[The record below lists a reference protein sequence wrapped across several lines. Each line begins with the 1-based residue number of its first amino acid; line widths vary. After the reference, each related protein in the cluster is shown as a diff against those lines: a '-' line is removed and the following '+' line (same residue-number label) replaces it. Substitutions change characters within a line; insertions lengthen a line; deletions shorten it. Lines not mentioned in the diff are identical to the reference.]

1 MMILTG
7 QPNFQ
12 DFNLYFSFES
22 FSNACLLVLS
32 HERHWDIKIGE
43 ENSYYFECCDKHSP
57 KDIVYV
63 YFLLT

>member
-1 MMILTG
+1 MHV
-7 QPNFQ
+7 
-12 DFNLYFSFES
+12 YSFYLMS
-22 FSNACLLVLS
+22 
-32 HERHWDIKIGE
+32 DIGTYIKIGE